1 MWKFPKIS
9 SFLLILILAVSL
21 PAFAQNIFSDMI
33 ESLRSSGVF
42 DILIFIFFFV
52 VFYAIFM
59 KSKIFGSSVGI
70 NGVIAL
76 VIAFLISIYSSFT
89 GFGLIEPL
97 SRFFTQASVI
107 LLLFIV
113 ALVVAS
119 IFYPDFPKMLMET
132 FKGPTILYILIPLA
146 LALLITSRSIWVL
159 WAGFKAGAG
168 PSSDIT
174 MLIIG
179 LLIFVVVLTLAA
191 FIGGRK

>member
-70 NGVIAL
+70 NGEV
-76 VIAFLISIYSSFT
+76 
-89 GFGLIEPL
+89 
-97 SRFFTQASVI
+97 
-107 LLLFIV
+107 
-113 ALVVAS
+113 
-119 IFYPDFPKMLMET
+119 D
-132 FKGPTILYILIPLA
+132 
-146 LALLITSRSIWVL
+146 
-159 WAGFKAGAG
+159 GFKAWE
-168 PSSDIT
+168 IR
-174 MLIIG
+174 
-179 LLIFVVVLTLAA
+179 V
-191 FIGGRK
+191 R